1 MIRYEMLK
9 YVDIYHLLFKFS
21 EITGWASTEGGIW
34 NADFSKPVFEV
45 LYPKNFH
52 GHVLSGESKYAFLLR
67 NPKDGLNDLWRH
79 LDKSIE
85 SLDCFLGKKSYKHSV
100 LGEVIYSEIHLETII
115 LWLMLNDELV
125 MEDAM
130 YHNEW

>member
-1 MIRYEMLK
+1 MIHYEMLK

-21 EITGWASTEGGIW
+21 EITGWASTKGGIW

-45 LYPKNFH
+45 LYPKNID

-67 NPKDGLNDLWRH
+67 SPEDGLNDFWRN

-85 SLDCFLGKKSYKHSV
+85 SLDSFLQKKSYKHRV
-100 LGEVIYSEIHLETII
+100 LGEVSYSEIDLKTII
-115 LWLMLNDELV
+115 LWLMLNDELEI
-125 MEDAM
+125 EDAM
-130 YHNEW
+130 YHDEW